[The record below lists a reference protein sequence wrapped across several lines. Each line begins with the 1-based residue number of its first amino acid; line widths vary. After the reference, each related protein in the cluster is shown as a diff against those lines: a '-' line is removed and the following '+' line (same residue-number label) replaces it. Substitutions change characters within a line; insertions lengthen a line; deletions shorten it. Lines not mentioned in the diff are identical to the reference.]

1 VIDAIKSWHARTGS
15 TMMIT
20 VRSLRVARALGQRVA
35 VLRDGRVIA
44 DGGPEQVLAGV
55 VDDESFARRF
65 GTDLGGVG
73 EADPERGRHELR
85 QIYRSENRRQLA
97 LVLAFFLTVIV
108 IAAVLLSGIL
118 LTNPLVPA

>member
-1 VIDAIKSWHARTGS
+1 
-15 TMMIT
+15 MLIT
-20 VRSLRVARALGQRVA
+20 VRSLSVAKALGQRVG

-44 DGGPEQVLAGV
+44 HGSPEQVLAGV
-55 VDDESFARRF
+55 VDEESFARRF

-85 QIYRSENRRQLA
+85 QIYRTENRRHTA

-108 IAAVLLSGIL
+108 TAAILLSGL
-118 LTNPLVPA
+118 LTNPLIPV